1 MLIKIGN
8 DDELGGIMGNSII
21 VLIPYLFVRMMLCSA
36 WLFILLHIRKMEN
49 LSHFIRTAP

>member
-36 WLFILLHIRKMEN
+36 WLFILLHIRKKKN
-49 LSHFIRTAP
+49 QSHFIRITP